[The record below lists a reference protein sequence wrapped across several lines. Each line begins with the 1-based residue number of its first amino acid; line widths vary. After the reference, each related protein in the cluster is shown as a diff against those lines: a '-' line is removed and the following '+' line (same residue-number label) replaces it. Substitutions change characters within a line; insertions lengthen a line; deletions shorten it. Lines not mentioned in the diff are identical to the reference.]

1 MRRLSGL
8 QERTKREQAWLDTH
22 WCEAIVRASSGVWLC
37 IRELREKRH
46 GEMSSGVVCSL
57 RPWYETVA

>member
-1 MRRLSGL
+1 MVRHPLVRGYSQGIF
-8 QERTKREQAWLDTH
+8 

-46 GEMSSGVVCSL
+46 GEMSFGVVCSL
-57 RPWYETVA
+57 WPWYETVA